1 MSLTKKMS
9 TKRKKPHS
17 GNMDIA
23 LAYRFDMLPG
33 PVLKSEVFSRL
44 VGFIRDGVELPDNW
58 RATLRWRNSPK
69 QDWRE
74 DEFQNSITESR
85 EGFRKLVLGRLLRDA
100 AGITLRPPEPPEQR
114 REIELAEIE
123 DLLGEDFET
132 LAEARRALARA
143 TVRKR
148 VARKRREAIHR
159 TRGVKRGGKHTAR
172 LHTNKTRRT
181 SRRKNRVRA
190 KSHQRRPRK

>member
-1 MSLTKKMS
+1 
-9 TKRKKPHS
+9 
-17 GNMDIA
+17 MDIA
-23 LAYRFDMLPG
+23 LAYRFDVLPG

-58 RATLRWRNSPK
+58 RVTLRWRNSPK

-132 LAEARRALARA
+132 LAEARRALKRA
-143 TVRKR
+143 TVPVKKRKR
-148 VARKRREAIHR
+148 HVRMVRR
-159 TRGVKRGGKHTAR
+159 TR
-172 LHTNKTRRT
+172 RRT
-181 SRRKNRVRA
+181 THRR
-190 KSHQRRPRK
+190 